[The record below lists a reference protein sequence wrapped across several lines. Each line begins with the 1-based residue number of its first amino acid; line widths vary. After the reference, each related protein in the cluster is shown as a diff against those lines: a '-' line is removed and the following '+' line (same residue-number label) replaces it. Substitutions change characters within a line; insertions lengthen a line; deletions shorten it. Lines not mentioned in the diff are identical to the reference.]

1 MQVLAICLDAVLDF
15 IMFYGCKYFLQ
26 LCVADMMLV
35 RSSGPSSLY
44 SNGGGLFQIPSPNPA
59 KDATVLHQL
68 HGEPVAHSYPLI
80 VLSTPPPLTD
90 SDGQ

>member
-26 LCVADMMLV
+26 LCVADMMLYD
-35 RSSGPSSLY
+35 RLAPLNY
-44 SNGGGLFQIPSPNPA
+44 SNGGGLFQMSSPNPA
-59 KDATVLHQL
+59 KDATILHQL
-68 HGEPVAHSYPLI
+68 HGEPVAHSYPPI
-80 VLSTPPPLTD
+80 VLPTPPPLTD